1 MAHIQASLQERVLR
15 LRLTRAEK
23 KNALTGGMYEAL
35 TEALVDA
42 ESNPEIHVVLFEADG
57 DSFTAGND
65 LADFAAVA
73 SGERDP
79 GELRVLGFLDA
90 LCKAT
95 KPYVAAVQG
104 AAVGIG
110 TTLLLHCDLVYV
122 AEDARLLTPFAN
134 LGLVPEAGSSV
145 LLPARVGYVRA
156 FEMFALGASLDGRTA
171 ATLGLANAAV
181 PVADLEQCAF
191 AAARALAAKP
201 LGALRETKR
210 LMRDAETLRQ
220 VMDKEIRAF
229 GKCLHSPEALA
240 AFRAFANRR

>member
-1 MAHIQASLQERVLR
+1 MAHIQASVHERILR
-15 LRLTRAEK
+15 LRLARAEK
-23 KNALTGGMYEAL
+23 KNALTGEMYETL
-35 TEALVDA
+35 TQALVDA
-42 ESNPEIHVVLFEADG
+42 ESNPAIHVVLFEADG

-65 LADFAAVA
+65 LRDFAAVA
-73 SGERDP
+73 SGELDP

-122 AEDARLLTPFAN
+122 AENARLLTPFAN
-134 LGLVPEAGSSV
+134 LGLVPEAGSSM

-156 FEMFALGASLDGRTA
+156 FEMFALGATIDGRTA

-181 PVADLEQCAF
+181 PATELEQ
-191 AAARALAAKP
+191 RALTAAQALASKP
-201 LGALRETKR
+201 LGALRQTKR
-210 LMRDAETLRQ
+210 LMRDAETLRA
-220 VMDKEIRAF
+220 VMDEEIRAF
-229 GKCLHSPEALA
+229 GQCLRSPEALA
-240 AFRAFANRR
+240 AFRAFASRR